1 MYNGRAGRD
10 VWYNIFE
17 LHGNSYCCQTHQFT
31 VSLNERFV
39 TGASDK
45 IGICN
50 DNNCSQAGSFVDE
63 QIVWKPNQYSLWRQW
78 SIDGSPI
85 PVWDP
90 KTSSPASYEIL
101 HLKFGPH
108 FTMDYG
114 K

>member
-1 MYNGRAGRD
+1 LKDWAGRYVD
-10 VWYNIFE
+10 YGIFE

-31 VSLNERFV
+31 VSLNERFLS
-39 TGASDK
+39 GNPSGK
-45 IGICN
+45 GICN
-50 DNNCSQAGSFVDE
+50 HNNCSQPGAFEDIQNVTQST
-63 QIVWKPNQYSLWRQW
+63 PYSIWRQW

-101 HLKFGPH
+101 HLKFGHH

-114 K
+114 N